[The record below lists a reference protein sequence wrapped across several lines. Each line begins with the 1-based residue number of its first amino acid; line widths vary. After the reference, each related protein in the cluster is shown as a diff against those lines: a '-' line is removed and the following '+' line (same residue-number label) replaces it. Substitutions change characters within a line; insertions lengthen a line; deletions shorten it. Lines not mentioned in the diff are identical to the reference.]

1 MTSSSRRSW
10 RRAALRVV
18 GFSALLAA
26 LVLAQVAEKSHPE
39 TSEGGHAK
47 AAESEHEAAE
57 GEKEQE
63 IEIEGGRVA
72 VVAAVTI
79 STLVAISILF
89 EISTEQLREHTDELN
104 MPFVNTVFGEL
115 TTLGF
120 IGLLLFVVT
129 KIEVLPWLSRSVLGG
144 SAELQEI
151 IEKLHMAL
159 FLFIVIFLVLCLGLL
174 RLGMHVQHEWREFE
188 RSSADIPSVLSE
200 YALASEPPKSWL
212 ERLSW
217 HRTSAARKAER
228 EVVYLALRRRFMD
241 YRSNHPDEETAR
253 QLAKEFQLQGDD
265 SRFPF
270 NEYLSIISGEVM
282 GRLIQIDMATWLA
295 LDLVLVV
302 LLGLCWHAGPRG
314 EVVILLLSGFSLIAL
329 NDFVYRRVNAMRS
342 LLTPPRLQKDAKGLR
357 CKSAWRAQHGLPPL
371 TEADHTLS
379 NEKTWLL
386 SDSEEVGRDYD
397 DSHGWTPPYVEM
409 LPNGGRN
416 LSEKELKVH
425 QRGLIGAGWGNGVV
439 LALFSTR
446 LVFLLTALHLSTFL
460 LRETYQI
467 SELFG
472 DHPAFAALL
481 CFSYLIPSIAVPFMS
496 TRIARDGLLAFNVEH
511 MKVSRVI
518 VQVTR
523 LLRARQTLRTLR
535 FVAEMKIH
543 LRENVRRNSQ
553 QLKLNIEMMPEVP
566 MPAPSRRR
574 SSVMPIDAS
583 ATFKAARRRSS
594 THLDPTVT
602 AGVLRS
608 IQKVPPPLKLSPKA
622 SATVDPPLS
631 PLAAYLTPREK
642 RGDAYRREMERREI
656 HTIFCLFDVDGSGS
670 VSRDEMASLLLAITH
685 DLDDMQLNRLMTDLV
700 AEELESDD
708 ENLGK
713 AGAMVEGPQEITFEA
728 FYKWC
733 NARIQE
739 SRHSKEELVE
749 EIFRMVDADGSGT
762 ISVDEFVSIFKTLG
776 QALDHDDVRELV
788 YQMDRNGD
796 GKIDLEEFSKM
807 LQKHEV

>member
-1 MTSSSRRSW
+1 MASSSW
-10 RRAALRVV
+10 RRAALRVL
-18 GFSALLAA
+18 ALLALLVA
-26 LVLAQVAEKSHPE
+26 LGAAQVTEKAPPE
-39 TSEGGHAK
+39 RGHEPAGAQGG
-47 AAESEHEAAE
+47 AE
-57 GEKEQE
+57 GEAGGEAE
-63 IEIEGGRVA
+63 ADSGRVG

-129 KIEVLPWLSRSVLGG
+129 KIEVLPWLSRAVLGG

-188 RSSADIPSVLSE
+188 RSCADIPSVLSE
-200 YALASEPPKSWL
+200 YALASEPPRSWL
-212 ERLSW
+212 DRCSW
-217 HRTSAARKAER
+217 QRAAAARKAER

-253 QLAKEFQLQGDD
+253 QVAMEFQLQGDD

-270 NEYLSIISGEVM
+270 NEYLAIISGEVM

-295 LDLVLVV
+295 LDVVLVV

-314 EVVILLLSGFSLIAL
+314 EVAILLIGGFLLIAM

-342 LLTPPRLQKDAKGLR
+342 LLTPPRLQRDAERLR
-357 CKSAWRAQHGLPPL
+357 HKSAWRSQHALPPL
-371 TEADHTLS
+371 TEAEKSNHS

-386 SDSEEVGRDYD
+386 ADSEEVGRDYD
-397 DSHGWTPPYVEM
+397 DSHGWVPPYTEL
-409 LPNGGRN
+409 LPNGGRD
-416 LSEKELKVH
+416 LSEKELKRR
-425 QRGLIGAGWGNGVV
+425 QRSLIGGGWGNGVV

-446 LVFLLTALHLSTFL
+446 MVFLLTALHLSTFI
-460 LRETYQI
+460 LREAYQI

-472 DHPAFAALL
+472 DHPAFSAVL
-481 CFSYLIPSIAVPFMS
+481 CFFFMIPSFAVPFMS
-496 TRIARDGLLAFNVEH
+496 TRIANDGLLAFNVEH

-518 VQVTR
+518 VQVSR

-543 LRENVRRNSQ
+543 LRESVRRNNQ
-553 QLKLNIEMMPEVP
+553 QLKLNIELMPEVP
-566 MPAPSRRR
+566 MPPVSRRR
-574 SSVMPIDAS
+574 SSIMPIDAS
-583 ATFKAARRRSS
+583 AKFKAARRRSS
-594 THLDPTVT
+594 THLDPAVT

-608 IQKVPPPLKLSPKA
+608 IQKVPLPLKLSPKA
-622 SATVDPPLS
+622 SATVEPPLS
-631 PLAAYLTPREK
+631 PLAAYLSPREK

-656 HTIFCLFDVDGSGS
+656 HTVFCLFDVDGSGS

-700 AEELESDD
+700 AEELES
-708 ENLGK
+708 ENDNFGK
-713 AGAMVEGPQEITFEA
+713 EGVMVEGPQEITFEA

-733 NARIQE
+733 SARIQE

-749 EIFRMVDADGSGT
+749 EIFRMVDTDGSGT

>member
-1 MTSSSRRSW
+1 MNTTSLSVIRVSW
-10 RRAALRVV
+10 
-18 GFSALLAA
+18 LLVLCVA
-26 LVLAQVAEKSHPE
+26 LVTSQEGDTPPFEHDKENEAE
-39 TSEGGHAK
+39 
-47 AAESEHEAAE
+47 
-57 GEKEQE
+57 E
-63 IEIEGGRVA
+63 IDSGRVGI
-72 VVAAVTI
+72 VAAVTI

-89 EISTEQLREHTDELN
+89 EIATEQLKEHTDELN

-129 KIEVLPWLSRSVLGG
+129 KIEVLPWLSRAVL
-144 SAELQEI
+144 SSNTELQEI

-174 RLGMHVQHEWREFE
+174 RLGMYVQHEWREFE

-200 YALASEPPKSWL
+200 YALVTEPPTSWIH
-212 ERLSW
+212 RMSW
-217 HRTSAARKAER
+217 HRIAAARKAER
-228 EVVYLALRRRFMD
+228 EVVYLALRRRFVD
-241 YRSNHPDEETAR
+241 YHSNHPDEETAR
-253 QLAKEFQLQGDD
+253 FLANDFQVQGDD

-295 LDLVLVV
+295 LDVVLVA

-314 EVVILLLSGFSLIAL
+314 EVVIVLFAGFSLIAL
-329 NDFVYRRVNAMRS
+329 NEFVYRRVHTMRC
-342 LLTPPRLQKDAKGLR
+342 LLTPPRLRYDAERLR
-357 CKSAWRAQHGLPPL
+357 HKPEWRSLHHLPSLP
-371 TEADHTLS
+371 S
-379 NEKTWLL
+379 NNEKSWLL
-386 SDSEEVGRDYD
+386 ADSDHEINS
-397 DSHGWTPPYVEM
+397 WIPPYVKM
-409 LPNGGRN
+409 LPNGGRD
-416 LSEKELKVH
+416 LSIKDL
-425 QRGLIGAGWGNGVV
+425 QRLQRSLIGAGSGNGVV

-460 LRETYQI
+460 LREI
-467 SELFG
+467 DHIANLFG
-472 DHPAFAALL
+472 DHYAIVTLL
-481 CFSYLIPSIAVPFMS
+481 WTLFLLPSIAVPYMS

-511 MKVSRVI
+511 LKVSQVI

-543 LRENVRRNSQ
+543 LRENVRRNNDQILVEIDNKSDVPVQ
-553 QLKLNIEMMPEVP
+553 QLN
-566 MPAPSRRR
+566 RRR
-574 SSVMPIDAS
+574 SSIVPIDAS
-583 ATFKAARRRSS
+583 ATFNAARRRSS
-594 THLDPTVT
+594 IHLDPFVT

-608 IQKVPPPLKLSPKA
+608 IQQTPLPLPTSPQA
-622 SATVDPPLS
+622 IIEPPLS
-631 PLAAYLTPREK
+631 PIAAYLTPREK

-685 DLDDMQLNRLMTDLV
+685 DLDDMQLTRLMTDLV
-700 AEELESDD
+700 TEEIETDTNGNND
-708 ENLGK
+708 NNIV
-713 AGAMVEGPQEITFEA
+713 VEGPEEITFEA

-749 EIFRMVDADGSGT
+749 EIFHMVDADNSRT

>member
-1 MTSSSRRSW
+1 MLRPPRQSW
-10 RRAALRVV
+10 RPAALRV
-18 GFSALLAA
+18 FIALALLWTLA
-26 LVLAQVAEKSHPE
+26 LAQVAEKSPA
-39 TSEGGHAK
+39 TSP
-47 AAESEHEAAE
+47 HEAAE
-57 GEKEQE
+57 GGTEGEAE
-63 IEIEGGRVA
+63 EEVEGGHVA
-72 VVAAVTI
+72 VVVAVTI
-79 STLVAISILF
+79 SALVAISILF
-89 EISTEQLREHTDELN
+89 ELSTELLREKTDELN
-104 MPFVNTVFGEL
+104 MPFVNTVFSEL

-129 KIEVLPWLSRSVLGG
+129 KLDVVSWVSKEALGG

-200 YALASEPPKSWL
+200 FALTTEPPRSWI
-212 ERLSW
+212 ERFFWS
-217 HRTSAARKAER
+217 RAAAARKAHR

-241 YRSNHPDEETAR
+241 YRSNHPDEEIAH
-253 QLAKEFQLQGDD
+253 QDAMEFQLHGDD

-282 GRLIQIDMATWLA
+282 GRLIQIDMATWVA
-295 LDLVLVV
+295 LELVLVA
-302 LLGLCWHAGPRG
+302 LLGLCWRVGPRG
-314 EVVILLLSGFSLIAL
+314 EVGILLLAGFLLIAL
-329 NDFVYRRVNAMRS
+329 SEFVYRRVNAMRC
-342 LLTPPRLQKDAKGLR
+342 LLTPPRLQHDAERLRRKGQ
-357 CKSAWRAQHGLPPL
+357 WRSQHGLPPL
-371 TEADHTLS
+371 YEDIQALDT

-386 SDSEEVGRDYD
+386 AESTECGHDQEGDTGY
-397 DSHGWTPPYVEM
+397 GWTPPYVEL
-409 LPNGGRN
+409 LPNGGRD
-416 LSEKELKVH
+416 LTEKELKER
-425 QRGLIGAGWGNGVV
+425 QRSLIGGGWGNGVV

-460 LRETYQI
+460 LREMNQI
-467 SELFG
+467 AVLYG
-472 DHPAFAALL
+472 DKPALVGLL
-481 CFSYLIPSIAVPFMS
+481 CLLFLLPSIAVPGMS

-535 FVAEMKIH
+535 FVAEMKVY
-543 LRENVRRNSQ
+543 LRESVRRKSQ
-553 QLKLNIEMMPEVP
+553 QRDFNIQLLPEVP
-566 MPAPSRRR
+566 LPVPSGKRA
-574 SSVMPIDAS
+574 SITPIDAS
-583 ATFKAARRRSS
+583 ASFKAARRRSS
-594 THLDPTVT
+594 TRLAPLGV

-608 IQKVPPPLKLSPKA
+608 TPNPPPPPKLTSPKA
-622 SATVDPPLS
+622 AIASVEQPLS

-670 VSRDEMASLLLAITH
+670 VSRDEMAGLLLAITH
-685 DLDDMQLNRLMTDLV
+685 DLDDDQLNRLMIDLV
-700 AEELESDD
+700 AEELDSDEESTAGQSR
-708 ENLGK
+708 GK
-713 AGAMVEGPQEITFEA
+713 VEAPQEITFEA

-733 NARIQE
+733 SARIQE
-739 SRHSKEELVE
+739 SHHSKEELVE
-749 EIFRMVDADGSGT
+749 EIFHMVDVDGSGN
-762 ISVDEFVSIFKTLG
+762 ISVDEFVAIFRTLG
-776 QALDHDDVRELV
+776 QSLDHDDVRELV

>member
-10 RRAALRVV
+10 RVALRLLC
-18 GFSALLAA
+18 FLALLSAL
-26 LVLAQVAEKSHPE
+26 VVAQVIEKSTPA
-39 TSEGGHAK
+39 TSEQGQ
-47 AAESEHEAAE
+47 EAAGAKDHEGTEEGGE
-57 GEKEQE
+57 GELQ
-63 IEIEGGRVA
+63 GGRVT
-72 VVAAVTI
+72 VVVAVTI
-79 STLVAISILF
+79 TTLVAISILF

-174 RLGMHVQHEWREFE
+174 RLGMHVQNEWREFE

-200 YALASEPPKSWL
+200 YALATEPPKSWL

-217 HRTSAARKAER
+217 HRATAAGKAER

-282 GRLIQIDMATWLA
+282 GRLIQIDMATWMA
-295 LDLVLVV
+295 LDVALVV

-314 EVVILLLSGFSLIAL
+314 EVAILLVAGFLLIAM
-329 NDFVYRRVNAMRS
+329 NDFVYRRVNSMRC
-342 LLTPPRLQKDAKGLR
+342 LLTPPRLQRDAERLR
-357 CKSAWRAQHGLPPL
+357 RKSAWRVQHGLEPL
-371 TEADHTLS
+371 TESYPGS

-386 SDSEEVGRDYD
+386 TESEEAGRDYD
-397 DSHGWTPPYVEM
+397 DAHGWTPPYVEL
-409 LPNGGRN
+409 LPNGGRD
-416 LSEKELKVH
+416 LPEKELKRR
-425 QRGLIGAGWGNGVV
+425 QRSLIGGGWGNGVI

-446 LVFLLTALHLSTFL
+446 MVFLLTALHLSTFL
-460 LRETYQI
+460 LRESYKI

-472 DHPAFAALL
+472 DHPAFTGFL
-481 CFSYLIPSIAVPFMS
+481 CVLFLIPSIVVPSMS

-511 MKVSRVI
+511 MKVSMVI

-543 LRENVRRNSQ
+543 LRENVARTNQ
-553 QLKLNIEMMPEVP
+553 QLKLNIELMPEVP
-566 MPAPSRRR
+566 MPQPSRRR
-574 SSVMPIDAS
+574 SSIMPIDAS
-583 ATFKAARRRSS
+583 ASFKAARRRSS

-608 IQKVPPPLKLSPKA
+608 IQTTPPPLKLSPKV
-622 SATVDPPLS
+622 ATVVNPPPLS
-631 PLAAYLTPREK
+631 PLAAYLSPREK

-700 AEELESDD
+700 AEELDSDD

-713 AGAMVEGPQEITFEA
+713 SNALVEGPQEITFEA

-733 NARIQE
+733 STKIQE
-739 SRHSKEELVE
+739 SRHSKEDLVE

-796 GKIDLEEFSKM
+796 GQIDLEEFSKM
-807 LQKHEV
+807 LQKHEI

>member
-1 MTSSSRRSW
+1 MTSNARRTW
-10 RRAALRVV
+10 RRAALRALGFAVLLLTLVV
-18 GFSALLAA
+18 
-26 LVLAQVAEKSHPE
+26 AQGTEKSTPATSDGGNVSTGPQEREGTKAGAEKGE
-39 TSEGGHAK
+39 E
-47 AAESEHEAAE
+47 E
-57 GEKEQE
+57 GEA
-63 IEIEGGRVA
+63 EGGRVA
-72 VVAAVTI
+72 IVAAVTM

-129 KIEVLPWLSRSVLGG
+129 KIQILPWLSRNVLGG

-151 IEKLHMAL
+151 IERLHMAL
-159 FLFIVIFLVLCLGLL
+159 FFFIVIFLVLCLGLL

-188 RSSADIPSVLSE
+188 RSCADIPSVLSE
-200 YALASEPPKSWL
+200 YTLATEPPKSWL
-212 ERLSW
+212 ERFSW
-217 HRTSAARKAER
+217 HRAAAARKTER

-265 SRFPF
+265 TRFPF

-282 GRLIQIDMATWLA
+282 GRLIQIDMATWIA
-295 LDLVLVV
+295 LDVVLVV
-302 LLGLCWHAGPRG
+302 ILCLCWHSGPRG
-314 EVVILLLSGFSLIAL
+314 EVAILLAAGFSLIAL
-329 NDFVYRRVNAMRS
+329 NDFVYRRVNAMRC
-342 LLTPPRLQKDAKGLR
+342 LLTPPQLQTDAERLR
-357 CKSAWRAQHGLPPL
+357 RKSVWRTQHGLPPL
-371 TEADHTLS
+371 SDKQHSQST
-379 NEKTWLL
+379 EKTWLL
-386 SDSEEVGRDYD
+386 AESEEVGRDYD
-397 DSHGWTPPYVEM
+397 DAHGWAPPYVEL
-409 LPNGGRN
+409 LPNGGRD
-416 LSEKELKVH
+416 LSEKELKNH
-425 QRGLIGAGWGNGVV
+425 QRSLIGAGWGNGVL

-446 LVFLLTALHLSTFL
+446 MVFLLTALHLSTFL

-472 DHPAFAALL
+472 DHPAFAGLL
-481 CFSYLIPSIAVPFMS
+481 CFLFLIPSIAVPFMS

-543 LRENVRRNSQ
+543 LRENARRNSQ
-553 QLKLNIEMMPEVP
+553 QLKLNIELLPEVP
-566 MPAPSRRR
+566 VPVLSRRR
-574 SSVMPIDAS
+574 SSIMPIDAS
-583 ATFKAARRRSS
+583 ASFKAARRRSS
-594 THLDPTVT
+594 TKLDPSVT

-608 IQKVPPPLKLSPKA
+608 IQNVPPPLKPSPRA
-622 SATVDPPLS
+622 SDAMEPPLS
-631 PLAAYLTPREK
+631 PLAAYTSPREK

-670 VSRDEMASLLLAITH
+670 VSREEMASLLLAITH

-708 ENLGK
+708 ESLRQD
-713 AGAMVEGPQEITFEA
+713 GAMVEGPQEITFEA

-733 NARIQE
+733 SARIQE

-762 ISVDEFVSIFKTLG
+762 ISVDEFVSIFRTLG

-796 GKIDLEEFSKM
+796 GKIDLEE
-807 LQKHEV
+807 

>member
-1 MTSSSRRSW
+1 MANNARP
-10 RRAALRVV
+10 ALRLLSLLVL
-18 GFSALLAA
+18 LLA
-26 LVLAQVAEKSHPE
+26 LVVAQVIENPPPE
-39 TSEGGHAK
+39 HAGAQEHGG
-47 AAESEHEAAE
+47 AE
-57 GEKEQE
+57 GKEGEGE
-63 IEIEGGRVA
+63 IEPDSGRVG

-89 EISTEQLREHTDELN
+89 EICTEELREHTDELN

-129 KIEVLPWLSRSVLGG
+129 KIEVLPWLSRAVLGG

-188 RSSADIPSVLSE
+188 RSCADIPSVLSE
-200 YALASEPPKSWL
+200 YALASEPPKTWL
-212 ERLSW
+212 ERFSW
-217 HRTSAARKAER
+217 RRVATARKAER

-295 LDLVLVV
+295 LDVVLVA

-314 EVVILLLSGFSLIAL
+314 EVAILLIAGFSLIAL
-329 NDFVYRRVNAMRS
+329 NDFVYRRVNAMRC
-342 LLTPPRLQKDAKGLR
+342 LLTPPRLQHDAERLR
-357 CKSAWRAQHGLPPL
+357 RKAAWRIQHGLASYP
-371 TEADHTLS
+371 EAEISPHS
-379 NEKTWLL
+379 KEKTWLL
-386 SDSEEVGRDYD
+386 ADSEELGKDYGD
-397 DSHGWTPPYVEM
+397 PDGWVPPYVEL
-409 LPNGGRN
+409 LPNGGRD
-416 LSEKELKVH
+416 LPEKELKRR
-425 QRGLIGAGWGNGVV
+425 QRSIIGSGWGNGVV

-446 LVFLLTALHLSTFL
+446 MVFLLTALHLSTFL

-472 DHPAFAALL
+472 DHPVFAALL
-481 CFSYLIPSIAVPFMS
+481 CFLFLIPSIAVPFMS

-511 MKVSRVI
+511 MKVSQVI
-518 VQVTR
+518 VQVSR

-543 LRENVRRNSQ
+543 LRENVRRNDQ
-553 QLKLNIEMMPEVP
+553 QLKENIALMPEVP
-566 MPAPSRRR
+566 MPVSRRR
-574 SSVMPIDAS
+574 SSIMPIDAS

-608 IQKVPPPLKLSPKA
+608 IQQVPPPFTVSPKA
-622 SATVDPPLS
+622 TIEPPLS

-700 AEELESDD
+700 AEELESDSD
-708 ENLGK
+708 AGK
-713 AGAMVEGPQEITFEA
+713 DDVMVEGPQEITFEA

-733 NARIQE
+733 SARIQE